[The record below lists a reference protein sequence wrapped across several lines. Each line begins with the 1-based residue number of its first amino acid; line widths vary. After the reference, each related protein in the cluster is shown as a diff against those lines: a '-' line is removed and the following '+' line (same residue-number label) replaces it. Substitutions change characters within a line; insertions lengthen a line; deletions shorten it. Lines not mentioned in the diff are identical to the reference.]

1 MKKIWIFDKCVR
13 EAFWKIA
20 TAVLAVLSVGII
32 AVPEKHQVKTLIG
45 FAIILVVCYIGVWIW
60 ANRKKSIVIKIRN
73 TKIVIKEG
81 DLFEQE
87 GKKVIPVN
95 EYFDTIVGSG
105 IIDPRSIHAQY
116 IRNYAKIPP
125 NELYENIVSELK
137 HVTPRGV
144 DKERVPG
151 GQIAY
156 KLGTIFNDQNG
167 FLLVAYSRFDKDNR
181 AFLRSEDIAGCYINM
196 WDQIDIHRGSDSIS
210 LPVLGASGIVRSIS
224 KDYSPQ
230 QLIELILWSFRISGI
245 NLTRN
250 ATLNIVVHSSLV
262 KDVNFLKLKNYSD

>member
-1 MKKIWIFDKCVR
+1 MKKIWFFDKCVR
-13 EAFWKIA
+13 DPFWKIA

-32 AVPEKHQVKTLIG
+32 AVPAKHQVKVLIG

-60 ANRKKSIVIKIRN
+60 ANKKKSIVIKIRN

-105 IIDPRSIHAQY
+105 IIDPRSLHAQY
-116 IRNYAKIPP
+116 IRNYAKISPDK
-125 NELYENIVSELK
+125 LYENIVSELRPATIRAVNQK
-137 HVTPRGV
+137 RT
-144 DKERVPG
+144 PG

-156 KLGTIFNDQNG
+156 KLGTIYNDQNG
-167 FLLVAYSRFDKDNR
+167 FLLVAYSRFDEDNR
-181 AFLRSEDIAGCYINM
+181 AFLHSEDIAECYINM
-196 WDQIDIHRGSDSIS
+196 WNQIDIHRGSDSIS
-210 LPVLGASGIVRSIS
+210 LPVLGSSGIVRSIS
-224 KDYSPQ
+224 RDYPPQ
-230 QLIELILWSFRISGI
+230 QLIELILWSFRISSI